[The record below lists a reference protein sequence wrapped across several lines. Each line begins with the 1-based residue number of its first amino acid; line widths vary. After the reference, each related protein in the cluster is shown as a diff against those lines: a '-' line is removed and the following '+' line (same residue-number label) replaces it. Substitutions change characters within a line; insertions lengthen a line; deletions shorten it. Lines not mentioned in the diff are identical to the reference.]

1 MPEPLK
7 EFAMVKNRIRQV
19 CMLALCLGISAA
31 ANATFHLW
39 RITQLYSNADG
50 TVQFIE
56 LTALASGQQFI
67 AGHTITSSHGA
78 TTRSYTFPTILPDDT
93 ATSIDGYYG
102 PATTYKSFVI
112 GTQGFAAL
120 GVVTP
125 DYVVPNGFLF
135 TANGVVNYA
144 ESADIFSYASLPT
157 DGSRALNRNGT
168 TGPNLPQNFAGA
180 SGSIAATAPSAVALE
195 NPQPGSFQSGIGLIS
210 GWSCQGSTIGVAVD
224 GGPQKIAPYGSGR
237 GDTAGVCGAT
247 NINTGFGL
255 LFNYNVLGAGT
266 HTAQLYV
273 NGTQRGAPTQ
283 FTVTAPGGEFLSG
296 ASRQVNVQDF
306 PAPGKTAVLIWQESQ
321 QNFAI
326 KSVSP

>member
-1 MPEPLK
+1 
-7 EFAMVKNRIRQV
+7 MVRKWITQV
-19 CMLALCLGISAA
+19 GMLALCLGGSAA

-39 RITQLYSNADG
+39 HITQLYSNADS

-56 LTALASGQQFI
+56 LTALAGGQQFI
-67 AGHTITSSHGA
+67 AGHTITSSQGA
-78 TTRSYTFPTILPDDT
+78 TTRSYTFPTDLPDDT
-93 ATSIDGYYG
+93 ATSVHGYYG
-102 PATTYKSFVI
+102 TTTTYKSFVI

-120 GVVTP
+120 GVVMP

-135 TANGVVNYA
+135 TVNGVVNYA
-144 ESADIFSYASLPT
+144 DGADTISYASLPT
-157 DGSRALNRNGT
+157 DGSRALNRDGT
-168 TGPNLPQNFAGA
+168 TGPNSPHNFAGA
-180 SGSIAATAPSAVALE
+180 SGSISAAAPPVVALE

-210 GWSCQGSTIGVAVD
+210 GWSCQGPTIGVAVD
-224 GGPQKIAPYGSGR
+224 GGLQQMAPYGSSR
-237 GDTAGVCGAT
+237 ADTASLCGANNT
-247 NINTGFGL
+247 NTGFGL

-296 ASRQVNVQDF
+296 ASRQVSVPDF

-326 KSVSP
+326 ESVSP

>member
-1 MPEPLK
+1 
-7 EFAMVKNRIRQV
+7 MVKKRIRQV
-19 CMLALCLGISAA
+19 CIFALCLGISAA

-39 RITQLYSNADG
+39 HITQLYSNADG

-56 LTALASGQQFI
+56 LTALSGAQQFI
-67 AGHTITSSHGA
+67 AGHSITSSQGA
-78 TTRSYTFPTILPDDT
+78 TTRSYTFPTNLPGDT
-93 ATSIDGYYG
+93 ATTIGGYYDYG
-102 PATTYKSFVI
+102 TSTTFKSFVI
-112 GTQGFAAL
+112 GTQGFAVL

-144 ESADIFSYASLPT
+144 ESADVFSYASMPT
-157 DGSRALNRNGT
+157 DGSQALNRNST
-168 TGPNLPQNFAGA
+168 TGINSPQNFAGA
-180 SGSIAATAPSAVALE
+180 SGSITATAPPAVALE

-210 GWSCQGSTIGVAVD
+210 GWSCQGPTIGVSVD
-224 GGPQKIAPYGSGR
+224 GGPQKTVPYGSSR

-247 NINTGFGL
+247 NTDTGFGL
-255 LFNYNVLGAGT
+255 LLNYNLFGAGT

-283 FTVTAPGGEFLSG
+283 FTVTVPGGEFLSG
-296 ASRQVNVQDF
+296 ASRQVSVQDF
-306 PAPGKTAVLIWQESQ
+306 PATGKTAVLIWQESQ
-321 QNFAI
+321 QNFAV